1 MKERIAGLQAALPQ
15 DVDGALITSDVNRR
29 YYTGFDSSAGTLL
42 VSRKEALLIID
53 FRYYEAAREKIKGC
67 RVLLQDKLG
76 QQLREEAGKMGIR
89 SLLVESDRVT
99 IKQQRRLDEML
110 QGVRLLCDDRLADI
124 ISGQRSIKTADE
136 VAFIERAQHISED
149 AFAKLLE
156 ELTPGMTEREAAL
169 RLEFLCRQLG
179 SEGASFDF
187 IVVSGP
193 NGSRPHGE
201 PTDRPIE
208 KGELITFDFG
218 AVVNGY
224 HADMTR
230 TVSLGSPDTLSLEIC
245 RVVYQAQQAAIKAV
259 KEGVPC
265 AEIDKT
271 ARDIIAAA
279 GYGECFGHSTGH
291 SVGLEIHED
300 PSFSPLSRAACKPG
314 MVLSVEP
321 GIYIEGKTGCRMED
335 LVLIAPNGCKN
346 LNKSCADLII
356 L

>member
-1 MKERIAGLQAALPQ
+1 MKERIAALQSALPK

-42 VSRKEALLIID
+42 VSRTDALLVID
-53 FRYYEAAREKIKGC
+53 FRYFEAACEKIEGC
-67 RVLLQDKLG
+67 RILLQDKLG

-89 SLLVESDRVT
+89 SLLLESDRVT
-99 IKQQRRLDEML
+99 LKQHRRLDEMME
-110 QGVRLLCDDRLADI
+110 GIRLLDDDRLTDI
-124 ISGQRSIKTADE
+124 IVAQRSIKSAEE
-136 VAFIERAQHISED
+136 VAFIEKAQHISEE

-156 ELTPGMTEREAAL
+156 ELSPGMTEREAAL

-179 SEGASFDF
+179 SEEASFDF
-187 IVVSGP
+187 IVVGGP
-193 NGSRPHGE
+193 NGSRPHGV
-201 PTDRPIE
+201 PTDRPIQ

-230 TVSLGSPDTLSLEIC
+230 TVSLGRSDELSLEIC
-245 RVVYQAQQAAIKAV
+245 RVVYQAQCAAIKAV
-259 KEGVPC
+259 QEGVSC

-271 ARDIIAAA
+271 ARDVISAA
-279 GYGECFGHSTGH
+279 GYGKYFGHSTGH

-300 PSFSPLSRAACKPG
+300 PAFSPLSRAVCRAG

-335 LVLIAPNGCKN
+335 LVLITPNGCKN

>member
-1 MKERIAGLQAALPQ
+1 MEQRIAQLQALLP
-15 DVDGALITSDVNRR
+15 DGVDGALITSDVNRR

-42 VSRKEALLIID
+42 VSRTQALLVID
-53 FRYYEAAREKIKGC
+53 FRYYEAAKECVDGC
-67 RVLLQDKLG
+67 EVLLQDKLG
-76 QQLREEAGKMGIR
+76 QQLKEAAAKIGIR
-89 SLLVESDRVT
+89 TLLLESDRVT
-99 IKQQRRLDEML
+99 LRQHRRLDEML
-110 QGVRLLCDDRLADI
+110 EGVILLCDDRLSEI
-124 ISGQRSIKTADE
+124 ISGQRSIKSDDE
-136 VAFIERAQHISED
+136 VAAIEKAQHISEK
-149 AFAKLLE
+149 AFARLLQE
-156 ELTPGMTEREAAL
+156 MAPGQTEKELAL

-187 IVVSGP
+187 IVVGGP

-201 PTDRPIE
+201 PSDRPI
-208 KGELITFDFG
+208 KRGELITFDFG
-218 AVVNGY
+218 AVVQGY

-230 TVSLGSPDTLSLEIC
+230 TVSIGQPDALSQEIC
-245 RVVYQAQQAAIKAV
+245 RVVYSAQRAAIDAI

-265 AEIDKT
+265 CQIDKI
-271 ARDIIAAA
+271 ARDIIVDA
-279 GYGECFGHSTGH
+279 GYGSCFGHSTGH

-300 PSFSPLSRAACKPG
+300 PNFSPLSKATACAG

-335 LVLIAPNGCKN
+335 LVLITADGSKN